1 MAGSDK
7 GLAKDASAAQ
17 LEEKLLAQIEA
28 AASTNMVTSK
38 GLLAEIAETKVEI
51 KRLCHAGNAEKAKRL
66 TDLAVSRLRTGEASK
81 E

>member
-1 MAGSDK
+1 MTRSEK
-7 GLAKDASAAQ
+7 GPAKDAPATR

-28 AASTNMVTSK
+28 AASTNMVTSRD
-38 GLLAEIAETKVEI
+38 LLAEIADIKAEI
-51 KRLCHAGNAEKAKRL
+51 KRLCHAGKAEKAKRV

>member
-1 MAGSDK
+1 MTGSDK

-28 AASTNMVTSK
+28 AESTNMVTSE
-38 GLLAEIAETKVEI
+38 GLLAEIAETKAEI
-51 KRLCHAGNAEKAKRL
+51 KRLCHAGNAEQAKRL
-66 TDLAVSRLRTGEASK
+66 TDLAVSRLRTGDASK